1 MNQILFSEQP
11 KKEIKEKADIHKI
24 MQYFCIFLIV
34 FGLVMIGTGTY
45 AFFSEKEKEIPID
58 FTMKPQAVIERV
70 EDSIMITVNH
80 NQPINYIRYK
90 WNGEEDFT
98 IQGNGRTNIAE
109 TIELIP
115 GNNVL
120 NLTVVDASNNQTNYV
135 KEFSYVT
142 GEDIE
147 KPKVVMEP
155 SGNNVMI
162 TATDETEMA
171 SLQYYWGEEEPTLI
185 EAEEGE
191 MTIEATVEVRKGI
204 NSLTVVA
211 EDTSG
216 NTETVTKTYN
226 GITKPEIN
234 VVREGNSLIINVT
247 DEDGI
252 QYVDVDL
259 NDQRYRL
266 NMEDKGKK
274 LTYTFEMVNGNNV
287 LKVIAYNINGYS
299 STFDG
304 ESQL

>member
-1 MNQILFSEQP
+1 
-11 KKEIKEKADIHKI
+11 
-24 MQYFCIFLIV
+24 
-34 FGLVMIGTGTY
+34 
-45 AFFSEKEKEIPID
+45 
-58 FTMKPQAVIERV
+58 
-70 EDSIMITVNH
+70 
-80 NQPINYIRYK
+80 
-90 WNGEEDFT
+90 
-98 IQGNGRTNIAE
+98 
-109 TIELIP
+109 
-115 GNNVL
+115 
-120 NLTVVDASNNQTNYV
+120 
-135 KEFSYVT
+135 
-142 GEDIE
+142 
-147 KPKVVMEP
+147 MEP
-155 SGNNVMI
+155 SGNNVII

-234 VVREGNSLIINVT
+234 VVREGNSLIIHVT

-259 NDQRYRL
+259 NNQQYRL

-274 LTYTFEMVNGNNV
+274 LTYTFEMVNGNNI
-287 LKVIAYNINGYS
+287 LKIVAYNINGYS